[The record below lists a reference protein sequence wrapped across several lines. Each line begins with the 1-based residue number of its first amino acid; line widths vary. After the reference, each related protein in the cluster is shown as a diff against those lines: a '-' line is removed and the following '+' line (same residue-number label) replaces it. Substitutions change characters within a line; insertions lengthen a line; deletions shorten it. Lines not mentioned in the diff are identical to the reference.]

1 MNMPNNKAQ
10 ADFVT
15 DWEATLTNCRNR
27 AAELPDLSSYI
38 VPLETL
44 LAEAKV
50 LTARKKSL
58 RGVKQQ
64 ETLDLQEVMSNG
76 REAAIRLRAALKAHY
91 GPKSERLIEFGMR
104 PLRKRVRKPEA
115 EVKPK
120 PVEPASVSEAAD
132 DTAK

>member
-1 MNMPNNKAQ
+1 MANKNAQ

-15 DWEATLTNCRNR
+15 DWEATLTNCKNR
-27 AAELPDLSSYI
+27 AAELPDLSAYI

-44 LAEAKV
+44 LAEAKA
-50 LTARKKSL
+50 LTARQKSL

-64 ETLDLQEVMSNG
+64 ENLDLQEAMTRG

-104 PLRKRVRKPEA
+104 PRRKARPVEGVEA
-115 EVKPK
+115 KPK
-120 PVEPASVSEAAD
+120 PVEPAPVST
-132 DTAK
+132 TAE

>member
-1 MNMPNNKAQ
+1 MTMANNKAQ

-27 AAELPDLSSYI
+27 AAELPDLSAYI
-38 VPLETL
+38 APLETL

-50 LTARKKSL
+50 LTARQKSL

-64 ETLDLQEVMSNG
+64 ENLDLNEVLTKG

-115 EVKPK
+115 EAKPK
-120 PVEPASVSEAAD
+120 PVEPAPASDAAE
-132 DTAK
+132 

>member
-1 MNMPNNKAQ
+1 MTMANNNAQ

-27 AAELPDLSSYI
+27 AAELPDLSTYI
-38 VPLETL
+38 GPLETL
-44 LAEAKV
+44 LAEAKM

-64 ETLDLQEVMSNG
+64 ETLDLQEVMIKG
-76 REAAIRLRAALKAHY
+76 REAALRLRAALKAHY
-91 GPKSERLIEFGMR
+91 GSKSERLIEFGMR
-104 PLRKRVRKPEA
+104 PLRKRGRKPDA

-120 PVEPASVSEAAD
+120 PVEPAPAS

>member
-1 MNMPNNKAQ
+1 MANKSAQ

-15 DWEATLTNCRNR
+15 DWEATLTNCKNR
-27 AAELPDLSSYI
+27 SAELPDLSAYI

-50 LTARKKSL
+50 LTARQKSL

-64 ETLDLQEVMSNG
+64 ETVDLQEVLTKG
-76 REAAIRLRAALKAHY
+76 REAALRLRAALKAHY
-91 GPKSERLIEFGMR
+91 GTKSERLIEFGMR
-104 PLRKRVRKPEA
+104 PRRKKARPAEA

-120 PVEPASVSEAAD
+120 PVEPASVS
-132 DTAK
+132 DTANTTE

>member
-1 MNMPNNKAQ
+1 MTMANNKAQ

-27 AAELPDLSSYI
+27 AAELPDLSTYI
-38 VPLETL
+38 VPFEAL
-44 LAEAKV
+44 LAEAKM
-50 LTARKKSL
+50 LTARQKAL

-64 ETLDLQEVMSNG
+64 ETLDLQEVLTKG

-104 PLRKRVRKPEA
+104 PLRKRVRKPDA

-120 PVEPASVSEAAD
+120 PVEPAPASDAAE
-132 DTAK
+132 